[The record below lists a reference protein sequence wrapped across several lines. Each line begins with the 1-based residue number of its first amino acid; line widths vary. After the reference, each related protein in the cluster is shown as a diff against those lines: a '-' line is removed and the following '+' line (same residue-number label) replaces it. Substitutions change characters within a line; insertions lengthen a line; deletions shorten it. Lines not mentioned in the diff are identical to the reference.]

1 VLVSAGGEW
10 RPVLQ
15 RFADVAC
22 SKTPFG
28 EHLNVE
34 MAGWD
39 VCLMRGGWGKISA
52 AASAQYALDVLQPD
66 VLVNLGTCGG
76 FEGCVKEGEILL
88 VDETMV
94 YDIFERMTDPQT
106 ALDAYTTRLDLGWLH
121 EPFPQTVRRGRM
133 LSADR
138 DIDPADIPWLRQQF
152 AGIAADWESASI
164 AWVSFAWRR
173 SSRKRTPKARVWSSA
188 DIASPAG
195 SKVNPTPRAA
205 KGSNED
211 LLQRRMM
218 RKPTRLAGLVHCT
231 ALAKAR
237 QPCCGSGPPAESTA

>member
-1 VLVSAGGEW
+1 LKKAVVLVSAGGEW

-76 FEGCVKEGEILL
+76 FEGCVEEGEVLL
-88 VDETMV
+88 VEETIV
-94 YDIFERMTDPQT
+94 YDIFERMTDPQS
-106 ALDAYTTRLDLGWLH
+106 ALDAYTTRLDLRWLH

-138 DIDPADIPWLRQQF
+138 DIDQADIPWLRQQF
-152 AGIAADWESASI
+152 DGIAADWESASI
-164 AWVSFAWRR
+164 AWVAARNKVPCLILRAVSDVVNERGSDCYDALPEFHRRANALMNGFLDHLPAWLGCIEIR
-173 SSRKRTPKARVWSSA
+173 S
-188 DIASPAG
+188 
-195 SKVNPTPRAA
+195 
-205 KGSNED
+205 
-211 LLQRRMM
+211 
-218 RKPTRLAGLVHCT
+218 
-231 ALAKAR
+231 
-237 QPCCGSGPPAESTA
+237 